1 MLVLS
6 TLATVAAATLLAV
19 WVIYPVIVGAMAWL
33 RTHRPR
39 MSVSPPYPESKSTP
53 VSVILAT
60 RDDEGAVRAR
70 VVDILRTAYD
80 LRLTEIV
87 IAVDAA
93 TARPFD
99 GSAFEEFG
107 KSVIVVRGDAPGGK
121 AAGLNAAVRASHGT
135 LLVFADVAQRFT
147 PDTIPELVSA
157 FDDPAMGA
165 TSGSLEIPPGSGGA
179 LSRRYWSFER
189 WLRECEAQLHSAVG
203 VTGAVSAMRREL
215 WRPLPAGLI
224 LDDVFTPMRLV
235 VDGYRVGFAPRARA
249 FEQRVIDS
257 RTEYRRKVRTQT
269 GVIQL
274 CAWMPAVLHPLRN
287 PIWLQFL
294 CHKMLRLS
302 TPYCAFLICA
312 WALATTVRVLGALD
326 QPWMA
331 FLLLV
336 PLIAVLARRR
346 RGAAMSEV
354 LMLQLAVVVAS
365 INGLRGR
372 WEVWR

>member
-1 MLVLS
+1 M
-6 TLATVAAATLLAV
+6 
-19 WVIYPVIVGAMAWL
+19 
-33 RTHRPR
+33 
-39 MSVSPPYPESKSTP
+39 
-53 VSVILAT
+53 
-60 RDDEGAVRAR
+60 
-70 VVDILRTAYD
+70 
-80 LRLTEIV
+80 
-87 IAVDAA
+87 
-93 TARPFD
+93 
-99 GSAFEEFG
+99 
-107 KSVIVVRGDAPGGK
+107 
-121 AAGLNAAVRASHGT
+121 
-135 LLVFADVAQRFT
+135 
-147 PDTIPELVSA
+147 
-157 FDDPAMGA
+157 
-165 TSGSLEIPPGSGGA
+165 
-179 LSRRYWSFER
+179 
-189 WLRECEAQLHSAVG
+189 
-203 VTGAVSAMRREL
+203 
-215 WRPLPAGLI
+215 
-224 LDDVFTPMRLV
+224 FTPMRLV
-235 VDGYRVGFAPRARA
+235 VDGYRIGFAPRARA